1 MHGSFQKRITINLTT
16 DQHERLARAAAAA
29 GIQLAP
35 FVRSAALA
43 YLDQSFVVPPRLD
56 ELLARLIQETRRVGT
71 NVNQVA
77 ARVNAARVAT
87 PKDIDDVAR
96 NLRELEDTARVLKV
110 VLHNLSPQP

>member
-16 DQHERLARAAAAA
+16 DQHERLTRAAAAA

-35 FVRSAALA
+35 YLRSAALA
-43 YLDQSFVVPPRLD
+43 YLDKRFAVPPRLD
-56 ELLARLIQETRRVGT
+56 DLLARLIQETRRVGT

-87 PKDIDDVAR
+87 PRDVGDVALV
-96 NLRELEDTARVLKV
+96 LRELEGTARVLQV
-110 VLHNLSPQP
+110 VLHNLSPDP